1 LLEYAISR
9 RFMSEDTIIASDDI
23 LWNDVFENFLDSQK
37 LVGYAPLNNP
47 NLGIF
52 KNKFDNFERKNLT

>member
-1 LLEYAISR
+1 MYS
-9 RFMSEDTIIASDDI
+9 SDDI